1 MVFLVMIFFMI
12 AWIPLQVAVLYSV
25 YYHTAHDYGQVIII
39 IRLMIVDIFESFIY
53 LNFFSFPHGS
63 MDIQIY
69 HCSLLTL
76 ILLLIH

>member
-39 IRLMIVDIFESFIY
+39 IRLMITHIFESFIY
-53 LNFFSFPHGS
+53 LNFLASLMVLWIFKF
-63 MDIQIY
+63 IIV
-69 HCSLLTL
+69 HCLL
-76 ILLLIH
+76 